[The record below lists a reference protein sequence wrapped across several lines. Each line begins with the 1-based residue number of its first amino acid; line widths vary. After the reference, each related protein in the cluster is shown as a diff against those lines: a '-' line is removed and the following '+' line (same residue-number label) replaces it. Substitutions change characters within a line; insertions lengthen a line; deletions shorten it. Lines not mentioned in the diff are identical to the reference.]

1 MRSSRLSFVV
11 VLNNM
16 LPCTAAHTSDGQAG
30 KESSMKPI
38 KRFNLSNLRKQLQ
51 DFRTTRFYPKA
62 RKQFCIS
69 WLPVLLFLCFTCYFC
84 LRQDPGIP
92 LACAL
97 CGLGL
102 TLLWLILHW
111 FSFYRTVIRTAPAI
125 EALEAKYTLID
136 TEHRE
141 EYVDALAE
149 ILNIADQTIEREYSS
164 KLLQRQ
170 AELDAMKSQINPHFL
185 YNTLDTIRGYAVME
199 GAPITGDMIEVLSRL
214 FRYTVSRK
222 KTVVSLS
229 EEISLLYDYI
239 KIQEY
244 RINQRITVI
253 QNYGEGV
260 DLDHYKIPK
269 LVIQPLVENAIKH
282 GTVGISHDFTI
293 TISVYPT
300 NYYLIVSVRDN
311 GCGMLPERLAEL
323 NTRLADDE
331 LHMKEQTASPG
342 QKSGTGVALSNINQR
357 IKIIYGKKY
366 GLRVYSVYGEGSD
379 FQLLLPPT
387 SSVNP

>member
-1 MRSSRLSFVV
+1 
-11 VLNNM
+11 
-16 LPCTAAHTSDGQAG
+16 
-30 KESSMKPI
+30 MKAI
-38 KRFNLSNLRKQLQ
+38 KALHFSKFRKQLQ
-51 DFRTTRFYPKA
+51 DFRSTRFYPKA
-62 RKQFCIS
+62 RRQLGLSC
-69 WLPVLLFLCFTCYFC
+69 LPVLVFLCFILYFC
-84 LRQDPGIP
+84 VNQAAVSSLV
-92 LACAL
+92 CAIG
-97 CGLGL
+97 GLIL
-102 TLLWLILHW
+102 TLLMLASHW
-111 FSFYRTVIRTAPAI
+111 FSFYRTVVLTAPAI
-125 EALEAKYTLID
+125 EALEVKYTLID

-141 EYVDALAE
+141 DYVDALTE

-185 YNTLDTIRGYAVME
+185 YNTLDTIRGYAIME
-199 GAPITGDMIEVLSRL
+199 GAQITGDMIEVLSRL

-253 QNYGEGV
+253 QDYGEGV

-282 GTVGISHDFTI
+282 GTVGITHDFTI
-293 TISVYPT
+293 TISVYQT
-300 NYYLIVSVRDN
+300 NYYLIVSVKDN

-323 NTRLADDE
+323 NAKLADDE
-331 LHMKEQTASPG
+331 FHLKEQSSTSDK
-342 QKSGTGVALSNINQR
+342 KSGTGVALSNINQR
-357 IKIIYGKKY
+357 VKIIYGKKY

-379 FQLLLPPT
+379 FQLLLPPA
-387 SSVNP
+387 SSANS

>member
-1 MRSSRLSFVV
+1 MPPQAGRDR
-11 VLNNM
+11 
-16 LPCTAAHTSDGQAG
+16 QAG
-30 KESSMKPI
+30 KEFSMKPI
-38 KRFNLSNLRKQLQ
+38 KRFDLSKVRKELQ
-51 DFRTTRFYPKA
+51 DFRTTRFYPKS
-62 RKQFCIS
+62 RRQFCIS
-69 WLPVLLFLCFTCYFC
+69 WLPVFFFGCFLLYCC
-84 LRQDPGIP
+84 LDKDTGSS
-92 LACAL
+92 LACAVS
-97 CGLGL
+97 GLVL
-102 TLLWLILHW
+102 TLLWLLLHW

-141 EYVDALAE
+141 EYADALAE
-149 ILNIADQTIEREYSS
+149 ILKIADQTIEREYSS

-253 QNYGEGV
+253 QNYGERV

-311 GCGMLPERLAEL
+311 GCGMLPERLAQL
-323 NTRLADDE
+323 NTRLASEE
-331 LHMKEQTASPG
+331 LHTEDHSAAPG
-342 QKSGTGVALSNINQR
+342 KKTGTGVALSNINQR

-379 FQLLLPPT
+379 FQLLLPPA
-387 SSVNP
+387 SSINS